1 MARKRTVDARSPNA
15 HNDQTMLRAKLFGRL
30 AVEINGSSVPPIAG
44 LKPRAV
50 LVYLLLHP
58 GLHPR
63 ARLAARFWPDV
74 LDTSARA
81 SLRSALWS
89 VRGALEAAGGEAY
102 LAGDRSSVG
111 ISPDLPREVD
121 VEQFDR
127 ALAVGDAASLREAV
141 ALATGPLLSDL
152 ADEWVLD
159 AQDEYR
165 DRLIVALERLADGA
179 EQAGDAGAA
188 IEWTKRAL
196 EQDRLREGS
205 YRQLIRRL
213 AAAGEPAQALTVYR
227 RCRAVLAAELGMAP
241 TAETRDVVARI
252 RSGGADE
259 ADSVEPRPEPAV
271 RASGIVGRGAQLAS
285 LTDVWRAGAAG
296 RGGLALISG
305 EAGIGKTRLASELV
319 SLAVADGAIVGEGAP
334 LELPGGPP
342 FGPWLEVVQGLVAG
356 APAPPGDAPWPADL
370 ARLCPTVT
378 TQWGR
383 PSGVALGA
391 PDLERGRLFEA
402 VVELLSWCSKHRP
415 VLVLLEDLHRAD
427 VASMTLLTYVGR
439 RLGDLA
445 ALIVATRRNAPES
458 GDLDASL
465 DAFRSRGL
473 MRAEVVLDAMSPEQI
488 EAIIHEVAPSIDPGV
503 ALRVASIAD
512 GNPLLAREAA
522 RTAASGGE
530 PFDGIR
536 AAIRTPVRR
545 LPPHARLL
553 VEIAATAGRP
563 LDRREAAEAVGAET
577 LDDAFVAASETGL
590 FDGSDRQVRFVHEL
604 VRQAC
609 YAELP
614 HARREWLHSTI
625 ADLLIRRGATGA
637 AEVARHLRLAGED
650 EAARP
655 QLVIA
660 ARQAQALGALD
671 EAAAFLREALEI
683 PTADRSEAT
692 ATWFA
697 LAEVEGWRE
706 RREAMD
712 EAFERGLELVTRD
725 PDPRAL
731 ASAHAARGHLLRT
744 GLCYPRESLAA
755 YRRALEIIDEGR
767 ADVPEVR
774 VLALAGVAWGEAM
787 VGDPAR
793 VPSLIAEVTD
803 QPEADDD
810 LVLAIELDMVRVA
823 AAIRENRLDDVEAP
837 GERAIALARRV
848 GRADLVS
855 LTSTNVAAVAAC
867 RGQFTRVLELTED
880 GMTGGAAGPTLE
892 GYIHAARAYAFARLG
907 RHDEALAA
915 AHAEVRMYEHYG
927 QADFEALGA
936 FDLGLILLA
945 GGDAE
950 AASHQLERA
959 LATPTRHFSVPLAR
973 LRNAEALLAGGD
985 VDAAEAELG
994 RFPFEPVREADMPA
1008 VLVAHLARLQGLD
1021 RRRAGRP
1028 RRGRAASAGGRGV
1041 VAAAHARTAR
1051 GRDVRDR
1058 PRRPRAPARR
1068 RAGGAGDRA
1077 RPSARRARVRARRG
1091 RTHRRGRGGR
1101 LGGVRARGRPR
1112 LRRVPPHPAGPS
1124 RGGRRCPGLRT
1135 SACAALRRSRSGSCC
1150 SIPPGSR
1157 NGGPGW
1163 TAWSSRPAP

>member
-1 MARKRTVDARSPNA
+1 
-15 HNDQTMLRAKLFGRL
+15 MLRAKLFGRL

-44 LKPRAV
+44 LKPRSV
-50 LVYLLLHP
+50 LAYLLLHP

-111 ISPDLPREVD
+111 IAPDLPREID

-127 ALAVGDAASLREAV
+127 ALADGDVGSLQDAV
-141 ALATGPLLSDL
+141 TLATAPVLSDL

-165 DRLIVALERLADGA
+165 DRLITALDRLADGA
-179 EQAGDAGAA
+179 EQAGDIGAA

-196 EQDRLREGS
+196 EQDRLREGT

-241 TAETRDVVARI
+241 TAETREVVARI
-252 RSGGADE
+252 RSSGADE
-259 ADSVEPRPEPAV
+259 ADRVEPPPAPPV
-271 RASGIVGRGAQLAS
+271 RSSRIVGREAQVAT
-285 LTDVWRAGAAG
+285 LTDAWRAASGG

-305 EAGIGKTRLASELV
+305 EAGIGKSRLAGELV
-319 SLAVADGAIVGEGAP
+319 DLAVADGALVGQGAP

-342 FGPWLEVVQGLVAG
+342 FGPWLEVVQNLATG
-356 APAPPGDAPWPADL
+356 APAPPGDVQWPADL
-370 ARLCPTVT
+370 ARLCPIVT
-378 TQWGR
+378 AQWGR
-383 PSGVALGA
+383 SSGAALGA
-391 PDLERGRLFEA
+391 PDLERARLFEA
-402 VVELLSWCSKHRP
+402 VVELLSWCAKHRP

-427 VASMTLLTYVGR
+427 IASMTLLTYVGR
-439 RLGDLA
+439 RLGDLS
-445 ALIVATRRNAPES
+445 ALIVATRRSTPES
-458 GDLDASL
+458 GDLDATV

-473 MRAEVVLDAMSPEQI
+473 IRADVALDAMSPEQI
-488 EAIIHEVAPSIDPGV
+488 EAIIHEVAPDIEPAV
-503 ALRVASIAD
+503 AARVASSAD

-522 RTAASGGE
+522 RAAALGGE

-553 VEIAATAGRP
+553 VEVAATAGRP
-563 LDRREAAEAVGAET
+563 LDRREAAEVVGAEV
-577 LDDAFVAASETGL
+577 LDDAFAAASAAGL
-590 FDGSDRQVRFVHEL
+590 LDPSDRQVRFVHEL

-614 HARREWLHSTI
+614 HTRREWLHSTI
-625 ADLLIRRGATGA
+625 ADIIGRKGAGGA
-637 AEVARHLRLAGED
+637 AEVARHQRLAGD
-650 EAARP
+650 DDAARP
-655 QLVIA
+655 QLVLA
-660 ARQAQALGALD
+660 ARQAQAVGALD
-671 EAAAFLREALEI
+671 EAAAFLEEALEI

-706 RREAMD
+706 RRAAMD
-712 EAFERGLELVTRD
+712 EAFERGLELVTLD
-725 PDPRAL
+725 HDPRAL
-731 ASAHAARGHLLRT
+731 ASAHTARGHLLRT

-755 YRRALEIIDEGR
+755 YRRALETIDEGHV
-767 ADVPEVR
+767 DVPEVR
-774 VLALAGVAWGEAM
+774 VLALAGIAWGEAM

-793 VPSLIAEVTD
+793 VPTLIAEVMD
-803 QPEADDD
+803 QPEAGDD

-823 AAIRENRLDDVEAP
+823 AAIRENRLDDVDAP

-848 GRADLVS
+848 DRADLIS
-855 LTSTNVAAVAAC
+855 LTSTNLAAVAAC
-867 RGQFTRVLELTED
+867 RGQFTRVLELT
-880 GMTGGAAGPTLE
+880 GNAMTGGAAGPTLE

-907 RHDEALAA
+907 RYDEALAA
-915 AHAEVRMYEHYG
+915 AHAEVQVYERYG
-927 QADFEALGA
+927 QPDFEALGA
-936 FDLGLILLA
+936 FDLGWILLA
-945 GGDAE
+945 SGN
-950 AASHQLERA
+950 AAAAADQLERA

-1008 VLVAHLARLQGLD
+1008 VLVAHLARLQGLISAERGEYD
-1021 RRRAGRP
+1021 VAERRLREAEASWRRLTRGLPAGEMFATALVDLGRP
-1028 RRGRAASAGGRGV
+1028 PVAGLVEPGIELGRVLAELASVLASTGRVDEAALAASEAHELASALAYDGYRLTLQSLPEGV
-1041 VAAAHARTAR
+1041 A
-1051 GRDVRDR
+1051 D
-1058 PRRPRAPARR
+1058 
-1068 RAGGAGDRA
+1068 
-1077 RPSARRARVRARRG
+1077 ARV
-1091 RTHRRGRGGR
+1091 
-1101 LGGVRARGRPR
+1101 
-1112 LRRVPPHPAGPS
+1112 
-1124 RGGRRCPGLRT
+1124 
-1135 SACAALRRSRSGSCC
+1135 
-1150 SIPPGSR
+1150 
-1157 NGGPGW
+1157 
-1163 TAWSSRPAP
+1163 